1 MKETIFRNGRIVLPD
16 AVIDGGLVVRN
27 EAIAEVNED
36 RRLSGGGAD
45 IDLEGDWLLPGFV
58 ELHTDQLEGHFV
70 PRPRVRW
77 HPEAAVQAHDAQIAT
92 SGITTVFDAIRVG
105 VDEDTNLTA
114 DDMRT
119 MGAAIVESQK
129 AGRLRAEHFIHLRCE
144 VSSVDA
150 VDSFLHFVDDP
161 HVRLASLMDHTPG
174 QRQFTSLDAFK
185 AYYGGKSGMSERQL
199 EDFIKRRTAQAAE
212 YSPRQR
218 RQIAD
223 LCLSRGIVL
232 ASHDDATGEHV
243 DEAVEMGVTL
253 AEFPTT
259 LEAARKSR
267 EAGMSIL
274 MGAPNIVRGGSHSG
288 NIAASDLAAIH
299 LLDVLSSDYFPFS
312 LMHAIFKIADD
323 INAVTLPEAVK
334 MVSLN
339 PADAA
344 GLKDRGAILAGRRAD
359 LVQVRTSGAV
369 PLVRAVW
376 RQGRRVA

>member
-1 MKETIFRNGRIVLPD
+1 LPD
-16 AVIDGGLVVRN
+16 SIVEGNAVVRDGV
-27 EAIAEVNED
+27 IAGVDEGRTSTGEKDV
-36 RRLSGGGAD
+36 
-45 IDLEGDWLLPGFV
+45 DLEGDWLLPGLV
-58 ELHTDQLEGHFV
+58 ELHTDQLEGHYS

-77 HPEAAVQAHDAQIAT
+77 HPAAAVQAHDAQIAT

-105 VDEDTNLTA
+105 VDEDTKLTA
-114 DDMRT
+114 EDMRA
-119 MGAAIVESQK
+119 MGAAIVESQR
-129 AGRLRAEHFIHLRCE
+129 AERLRAEHFIHLRCE

-185 AYYGGKSGMSERQL
+185 TYYGGKAGMSEREL
-199 EDFIKRRTAQAAE
+199 EDFIKRRTEQAAKH
-212 YSPRQR
+212 SPRQR
-218 RQIAD
+218 REIAD
-223 LCLSRGIVL
+223 LCLDRGIVL

-243 DEAVEMGVTL
+243 AEAIEMGVTL

-267 EAGMSIL
+267 DAGMKIL

-288 NIAASDLAAIH
+288 NIAASDLAAGG

-312 LMHAIFKIADD
+312 LMHAAFKISDD
-323 INAVTLPEAVK
+323 IEGLTLPEAVK

-344 GLKDRGAILAGRRAD
+344 GLDDRGAILAGRRAD
-359 LVQVRTSGAV
+359 LVQVRTSGTV

-376 RQGRRVA
+376 REGRRVA